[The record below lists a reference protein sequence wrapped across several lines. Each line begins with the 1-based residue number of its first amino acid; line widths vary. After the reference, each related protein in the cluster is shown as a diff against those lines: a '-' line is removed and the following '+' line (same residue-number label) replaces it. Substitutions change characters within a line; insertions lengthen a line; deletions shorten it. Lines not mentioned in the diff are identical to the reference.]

1 MKSSEMEVNARNQ
14 RDRES
19 VGGQK
24 GGDEQ
29 LEDKMSRCGNECGRI
44 INLRKRES
52 DVIVFKS
59 LR

>member
-44 INLRKRES
+44 INLRKRER
-52 DVIVFKS
+52 VM
-59 LR
+59 